1 MHAISS
7 GRSVKWLLP
16 LLFLMAGPIGVSA
29 QLEIYFNRS
38 VDTSLAWP
46 AGNVARGGRDFSIIT
61 LEELNT
67 AKSSIDMAMYS
78 LNTPRVVNALI
89 AARARG
95 VKVRVIAHVENL
107 SDSSNRFGDLAQ
119 AGIPI
124 ITNPKAAQGEIQ
136 PLMHDKFF
144 VIDARSTAP
153 PDAHPVVITG
163 SWNATQQQTYL
174 DANNLVIV
182 RDSAVAHAYLVEFEE
197 MWGSGAD
204 IPDTAA
210 ARFGRAKQSTTRHF
224 FTLANGSRL
233 ELRFS
238 PTDSTS
244 RAINNHLAACGSSIL
259 TANLT
264 FTYALFARTL
274 RDRAAGGANVR
285 SIIDNIDDAGSQYGF
300 IGTFAEAYDWQL
312 DGLLHHKY
320 AVLDALPF
328 GHGSAAAV
336 ITGSHNWT
344 SSAETR
350 NDENMIAIVDSLAA
364 NQYLQEFAARYR
376 DVGGT
381 TPFVGISGVSDGDR
395 RNASGAAAGL
405 RAYPNPF
412 TSTVTLVPGTPGTGE
427 LVIADNLGQ
436 VVLVTNVADG
446 AHTVEWNAAAY
457 PAGIYHVVLRHD
469 GRTEHLK
476 LTIVR

>member
-1 MHAISS
+1 M
-7 GRSVKWLLP
+7 WLLP
-16 LLFLMAGPIGVSA
+16 LLLLMADPIGAPA

-46 AGNVARGGRDFSIIT
+46 AGNAARGGSDFSAIT
-61 LEELNT
+61 LQELNA

-78 LNTPRVVNALI
+78 LNTPRVVNALV

-107 SDSSNRFGDLAQ
+107 SDSTNRFGDLAQ

-124 ITNPKAAQGEIQ
+124 ITNPKAAPGEIQ

-144 VIDARSTAP
+144 VIDARSAAP
-153 PDAHPVVITG
+153 HDAHPVVITG

-182 RDSAVAHAYLVEFEE
+182 RDSAVAHAYLVEFQE
-197 MWGSGAD
+197 MWGSAAD
-204 IPDTAA
+204 TPDTVA
-210 ARFGRAKQSTTRHF
+210 ARFGRAKRNNTEHF
-224 FTLANGSRL
+224 FTLADGSRL

-244 RAINNHLAACGSSIL
+244 RAINGHLAACGSSIL

-274 RDRAAGGANVR
+274 RDRAANGVNVR
-285 SIIDNIDDAGSQYGF
+285 SIIDNVDDAGSQFGF
-300 IGTFAEAYDWQL
+300 LGTFAEAYDWQL

-328 GHGSAAAV
+328 GHGSGARV

-350 NDENMIAIVDSLAA
+350 NDENMIAITDSLAA

-381 TPFVGISGVSDGDR
+381 TPFVSASAVSDGGR
-395 RNASGAAAGL
+395 RTPSGAAGL

-412 TSTVTLVPGTPGTGE
+412 TGTVTLVPGTPANGA
-427 LVIADNLGQ
+427 LVITDNLGQ
-436 VVLVTNVADG
+436 ALLVTNVADG
-446 AHTVEWNAAAY
+446 THTVEWNAEAY
-457 PAGIYHVVLRHD
+457 PAGIYHVALRHD